1 MFFKR
6 GSGVKGGAYWGRGEQ
21 GGRENE
27 VVTCLLLLLQHI
39 VIVGAGP
46 PART

>member
-1 MFFKR
+1 M
-6 GSGVKGGAYWGRGEQ
+6 KGGGACWGRGEQ

-39 VIVGAGP
+39 EPKDIVVDKS
-46 PART
+46 